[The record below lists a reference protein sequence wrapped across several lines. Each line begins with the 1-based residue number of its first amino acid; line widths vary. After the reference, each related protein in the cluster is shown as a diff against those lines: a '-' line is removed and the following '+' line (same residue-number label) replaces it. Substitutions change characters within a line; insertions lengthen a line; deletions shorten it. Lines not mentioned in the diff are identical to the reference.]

1 MIFTETTL
9 QGAYIIDLEK
19 KEDERGFY
27 ARGFCRNEF
36 ESMNLKSD
44 IAQANIIYTKEMAT
58 LRGLHLQLPP
68 YEETKLVRCTKG
80 SIFDVIIDL
89 RPGSV
94 TYMKHFG
101 IDLTADN
108 FKMVYVPEGFAH
120 GYLTLENDTHV
131 AYHVTEFYTPG
142 FEKGIRWN
150 DPAFNIEWPLQP
162 QIISA
167 KDKSFPDYVSGILK

>member
-9 QGAYIIDLEK
+9 QGAYIIDLDK

-89 RPGSV
+89 RPGSA

-131 AYHVTEFYTPG
+131 AYHVTEVYTPG

-150 DPAFNIEWPLQP
+150 DPSLNIQWPLQP

-167 KDKSFPDYVSGILK
+167 KDKSFPDYVLES

>member
-9 QGAYIIDLEK
+9 HGAYIIDIDK

-36 ESMNLKSD
+36 ESMNLKTN
-44 IAQANIIYTKEMAT
+44 IAQANIIYTKEKAT

-68 YEETKLVRCTKG
+68 YVETKLIRCTKG

-89 RPGSV
+89 RPGSA
-94 TYMKHFG
+94 TFLKHFG

-150 DPAFNIEWPLQP
+150 DPALNIQWPLQP

-167 KDKSFPDYVSGILK
+167 KDKNFPDYVLES

>member
-9 QGAYIIDLEK
+9 HGAYIIDIDK

-36 ESMNLKSD
+36 ESMNLKTN
-44 IAQANIIYTKEMAT
+44 IAQANIIYTKEKAT

-68 YEETKLVRCTKG
+68 YVETKLIRCTKG

-89 RPGSV
+89 RPGSA
-94 TYMKHFG
+94 TYLKHFG

-150 DPAFNIEWPLQP
+150 DPALNIQWPLQP

-167 KDKSFPDYVSGILK
+167 KDKNFPDYVLES